1 MQLIPRKGLPQ
12 WLSSKESTCHGGD
25 PRDLDP
31 WGQEDAL
38 EKGVEAHS
46 STLAWRT
53 YRQRSLMG
61 YSPQGCK
68 TVRHD

>member
-1 MQLIPRKGLPQ
+1 MQLTPCKGLPQ

-25 PRDLDP
+25 PRDLDS

-46 STLAWRT
+46 STLA
-53 YRQRSLMG
+53 
-61 YSPQGCK
+61 
-68 TVRHD
+68 